1 METTQRTLVTKPRNH
16 SQVKR
21 QVDPHAW
28 DASKLWNVG
37 LYQLFEWLD
46 NNDLPSGD
54 LDYALKEQ
62 LKTHDRYNGLHSQS
76 SQQVLE
82 ELADAFNNWL
92 NSDDARDNPPDYRK
106 EYYKDSQGRLVH
118 EEHPRA
124 TVTWKR
130 SAIRHDE
137 QNHRLR
143 LSKGDNHKSSPGA
156 WEYILVNYE
165 QPEYYELGEI
175 SQVRAV
181 WTGNSYEIHIVHE
194 VEIAPESPGEGVA
207 GIDLGICVPAAVAY
221 PDEAA
226 IYPGNTLH
234 EDRHYFSR
242 EEYQTDGS
250 NGPSNRAKRAR
261 ETLSRRT
268 DDFRHKLSHEIA
280 ETCVEKNVGR
290 VIIGDPS
297 GIEESDWGRHG
308 NKMLHNWGFRKLSD
322 LIEYKCRER
331 GIEVETQDERGTSST
346 CSCCGH
352 EEDSCRIERGLWE
365 CSSCGTVIH
374 GDVNGADN
382 IRQKAISVIPPLAET
397 VDSANGCVAQPV
409 VYLFNRT
416 RGFQPRHSVGSCK
429 QETSN
434 SASES
439 PNKVAPEAG
448 SPPL

>member
-1 METTQRTLVTKPRNH
+1 METTQRTLVTHPRNH
-16 SQVKR
+16 QQVKR

-37 LYQLFEWLD
+37 LYHLYEWL
-46 NNDLPSGD
+46 NNDNLPAGD
-54 LDYALKEQ
+54 LDHALKEQ
-62 LKTHDRYNGLHSQS
+62 LKTHDKYNGLHSQS

-82 ELADAFNNWL
+82 ELATAFSNWL
-92 NSDDARDNPPDYRK
+92 SSNDTRDSPPGYRK
-106 EYYKDSQGRLVH
+106 ENYYDQDGNRVH
-118 EEHPRA
+118 EEHPRS
-124 TVTWKR
+124 TVTWKQ

-143 LSKGDNHKSSPGA
+143 LSKGANHKSSPRA
-156 WEYILVNYE
+156 CEYILVNYNT
-165 QPEYYELGEI
+165 PDYTDIGDI
-175 SQVRAV
+175 TQVRAV
-181 WTGNSYEIHIVHE
+181 WNGDKYEIHIVHE
-194 VEIAPESPGEGVA
+194 VEIPDDSPGERVA
-207 GIDLGICVPAAVAY
+207 GVDLGICVPAAVAY

-242 EEYQTDGS
+242 EEYQTEGP
-250 NGPSNRAKRAR
+250 NGPSTRAERAR

-280 ETCVEKNVGR
+280 ETCVEKNVGQ

-297 GIEESDWGRHG
+297 GVEDDDWGRHG
-308 NKMLHNWGFRKLSD
+308 NKRLQNWAFSKLAG

-331 GIEVETQDERGTSST
+331 GIEVELVDERGTSSS
-346 CSCCGH
+346 CSRCGH
-352 EEDSCRIERGLWE
+352 EADACRVERGLWE
-365 CSSCGTVIH
+365 CSSCGVVMH

-382 IRQKAISVIPPLAET
+382 IRQKSISAIPPLAET

-409 VYLFNRT
+409 VYLFDRT
-416 RGFQPRHSVGSCK
+416 RGFQPRHSEGSCK
-429 QETSN
+429 PNHSN
-434 SASES
+434 SVSSS
-439 PNKVAPEAG
+439 PNNATRETG